1 MKVLLIIP
9 CYNEEKNIEKL
20 ISNINTNYSA
30 YDYIIINDCST
41 DNTETICKRNS
52 YNYISLCTNLGIGG
66 GVQTGYMYAMEKD
79 YDIAIQLDGD
89 GQHDPAFL
97 SALVQTLEENQADM
111 VIGSRFIKNEGFQTS
126 FLRRMGIK
134 IINQTIQLCCGLK
147 ITDATS
153 GFRACSKSLIQF
165 FAENYAHDYPEP
177 EAIVSAVLNNYS
189 VKEIPVIMHER
200 NGGTSSITRIKSV
213 YYMAKVVLALL
224 LQRLSTFKLKRKD
237 CK

>member
-20 ISNINTNYSA
+20 ISNINANYSA

-126 FLRRMGIK
+126 FLRRMG
-134 IINQTIQLCCGLK
+134 LR
-147 ITDATS
+147 S
-153 GFRACSKSLIQF
+153 
-165 FAENYAHDYPEP
+165 
-177 EAIVSAVLNNYS
+177 
-189 VKEIPVIMHER
+189 
-200 NGGTSSITRIKSV
+200 
-213 YYMAKVVLALL
+213 
-224 LQRLSTFKLKRKD
+224 
-237 CK
+237 